1 MLTAIILIL
10 PLMDAPRR
18 VNIDVK
24 IIVGR
29 SASRNFID
37 KKIEIIIC
45 VGESTLQIRTQVV
58 FERRYLFD
66 F

>member
-1 MLTAIILIL
+1 
-10 PLMDAPRR
+10 MDAPRR
-18 VNIDVK
+18 GNIDVK